1 MQIIDAHHHLWD
13 IENHDY
19 PHMKGPESIRIWGPN
34 TKLRRNYLVEDFL
47 ADIRNQN
54 VVKSVHVQANYDH
67 GNPAGETRWLQS
79 VADDTNSQGFPHAI
93 VGWVDFTS
101 PDCERQLEEHAEFPN
116 FRGIRQIASRHPA
129 EPLLDLTPV
138 DLLND
143 ETWLDNF
150 GLLKKHDLSFDH
162 QICAHQAEDTVRLA
176 NRHPDI
182 PVILVHLAF
191 PLERHYAGIEAWRAN
206 MRLLAKC
213 PNISLKLSG
222 LGMTDFL
229 LVGGQHS
236 DVHPRRYRDFWRRP
250 LHVCVELPCRQR
262 HERLRY
268 VVRRV
273 QVGRGRFLRIGEAE
287 TVLRQRGADIPDLNV
302 RYHAR

>member
-13 IENHDY
+13 IENHEY

-79 VADDTNSQGFPHAI
+79 VADDPNSQGFPHAI

-101 PDCERQLEEHAEFPN
+101 SDCERQLEEHAEFSN

-143 ETWLDNF
+143 ENLAGQFRSPQETRSVLRPSDLCSPGGRHGSPRQPLF
-150 GLLKKHDLSFDH
+150 GYP
-162 QICAHQAEDTVRLA
+162 
-176 NRHPDI
+176 RHPGASGF
-182 PVILVHLAF
+182 PARAALCRHRGLAG
-191 PLERHYAGIEAWRAN
+191 EYA
-206 MRLLAKC
+206 
-213 PNISLKLSG
+213 P
-222 LGMTDFL
+222 
-229 LVGGQHS
+229 
-236 DVHPRRYRDFWRRP
+236 
-250 LHVCVELPCRQR
+250 
-262 HERLRY
+262 
-268 VVRRV
+268 
-273 QVGRGRFLRIGEAE
+273 IGEMSE
-287 TVLRQRGADIPDLNV
+287 HLT
-302 RYHAR
+302 